1 MVKNVYSIKDNKA
14 GVFYHPIIG
23 DDLSIRRYLHC
34 RVNDASSIM
43 YEFPDDFS
51 CYEIGTYDDENGYI
65 ASCVPV
71 LRYNLC
77 DFIKKVEE

>member
-1 MVKNVYSIKDNKA
+1 MVKKVYSIKDNKS
-14 GVFYHPIIG
+14 GVFGYPIVG
-23 DDLSIRRYLHC
+23 DNLSIRRYLML
-34 RVNDASSIM
+34 RVAKDDIIQQ
-43 YEFPDDFS
+43 FPDDFS
-51 CYEIGTYDDENGYI
+51 CYEIGTYDDEKGYI